1 VTSLLAGRGLW
12 GQFLALCESA
22 PHADCLFTP
31 EARLSRADVRDAVAQ
46 WQAQLD
52 TEEFQPGEVVGLL
65 AHNRVDH
72 IALLLACASRGLIF
86 LPMNWRLSAHE
97 LSTIATHA
105 DCRIVWHDA
114 ACASLSAQMHGVRV
128 STLPESCS
136 ASSST
141 FQPELSD
148 ATQQDVML
156 VYTSGTTGEPKGAVH
171 TQAGMLANVRA
182 AWAVQPITAKTRV
195 LSALPLFHVGGL
207 CIQTLPALLAGAP
220 VMILPRF
227 EPGAWFDAVRDF
239 KPDTSLLVPAT
250 MRALIDHPRWPSG
263 SAAQSEL
270 ASLEFINSGSSIVPV
285 DLIEAFQRIGI
296 PTAQVYGA
304 TETGPVSIAL
314 HPSDAISHVGST
326 GHPAPGVN
334 VRLVNAQG
342 QDVAEGQVGEIWLK
356 ADNLMR
362 GYWKQPNSASFQ
374 AGGENEGWF
383 ATGDLARR
391 DDAGHYWVVGRSKDM
406 IISGGENIY
415 PAEIENLMVALPE
428 VAESA
433 LVGLADEK
441 WGEVPVLA
449 VALQSGSDEGV
460 ALERIGQLLAS
471 RVARYKHPRRIVFI
485 KALPKTALGKVQKA
499 ALREQLQTQQ

>member
-1 VTSLLAGRGLW
+1 M
-12 GQFLALCESA
+12 
-22 PHADCLFTP
+22 
-31 EARLSRADVRDAVAQ
+31 AQ
-46 WQAQLD
+46 WQSSLREAGLHAGD
-52 TEEFQPGEVVGLL
+52 VVGLL

-72 IALLLACASRGLIF
+72 LALLLACAGLGLIF

-105 DCRIVWHDA
+105 DGRIVWHDA
-114 ACASLSAQMHGVRV
+114 ACAPLAAQMQGVRV
-128 STLPESCS
+128 SPLPGSRATELS
-136 ASSST
+136 ALR
-141 FQPELSD
+141 PELSD
-148 ATQQDVML
+148 APQRDVML

-182 AWAVQPITAKTRV
+182 AWAVQPIIEGTRV

-227 EPGAWFDAVRDF
+227 EPAAWFDAVRDF

-250 MRALIDHPRWPSG
+250 LRALIEHPRWPSTP
-263 SAAQSEL
+263 AKHSEL
-270 ASLEFINSGSSIVPV
+270 ASLQFINSGSSIVPV
-285 DLIEAFQRIGI
+285 DLIEAFHRIGI

-314 HPSDAISHVGST
+314 HPSEAIARVGST
-326 GHPAPGVN
+326 GQPAPGVS

-342 QDVAEGQVGEIWLK
+342 QDVNDGDVGEIWLQ

-362 GYWKQPNSASFQ
+362 GYWKQAPEVSFQ
-374 AGGENEGWF
+374 AGGWF

-391 DDAGHYWVVGRSKDM
+391 DAEGRYWVVGRSKDM

-415 PAEIENLMVALPE
+415 PAEIENLLAALPE
-428 VAESA
+428 VAECA
-433 LVGLADEK
+433 LVGLPDEK

-449 VALQSGSDEGV
+449 VTLQASAAPE
-460 ALERIGQLLAS
+460 ATLEHIHDLLGQQL
-471 RVARYKHPRRIVFI
+471 ARYKQPRRIVPLDS
-485 KALPKTALGKVQKA
+485 LPKTALGKVQKA
-499 ALREQLQTQQ
+499 ALREWLQSH